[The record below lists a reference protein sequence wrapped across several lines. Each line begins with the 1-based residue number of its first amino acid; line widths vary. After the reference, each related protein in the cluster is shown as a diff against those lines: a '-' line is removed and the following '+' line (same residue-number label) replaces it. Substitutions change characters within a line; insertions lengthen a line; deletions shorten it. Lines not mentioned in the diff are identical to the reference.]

1 MADNDQEKTENA
13 TPKREREARE
23 EGQAI
28 NSKEVSSAIVL
39 LGAIVAFYA
48 TGSWMVHRMAGAM
61 QRYISGMGEIS
72 LRDDSLQTLILNVMA
87 EFALIVSPVMLATLI
102 FGIAASVFQVGFTIS
117 TKSMSPKLS
126 KLNPIQGIGKLFSIR
141 SFTDVIKAI
150 GKILVLGSIAYS
162 LIKGEAQTLPLLIQ
176 MDVQEIWAFIGMI
189 SLRICLYTFLAMA
202 AIAGMDYLFQWW
214 QHQKDL
220 RMTKEEVKEESRQ
233 TEGDPKVKSRIRS
246 IQLEMSR
253 RRMMDG
259 VPDAT
264 VVITNPTHLAIALKY
279 DSKNMQAPKVV
290 AKGAGFIAER
300 IKEIAK
306 SNRIPIVENKP
317 LARAMFKSVV
327 VGADIPFEMYRTVAE
342 ILAYVYRLKGIR

>member
-1 MADNDQEKTENA
+1 
-13 TPKREREARE
+13 
-23 EGQAI
+23 
-28 NSKEVSSAIVL
+28 
-39 LGAIVAFYA
+39 
-48 TGSWMVHRMAGAM
+48 
-61 QRYISGMGEIS
+61 
-72 LRDDSLQTLILNVMA
+72 
-87 EFALIVSPVMLATLI
+87 
-102 FGIAASVFQVGFTIS
+102 
-117 TKSMSPKLS
+117 
-126 KLNPIQGIGKLFSIR
+126 
-141 SFTDVIKAI
+141 
-150 GKILVLGSIAYS
+150 
-162 LIKGEAQTLPLLIQ
+162 
-176 MDVQEIWAFIGMI
+176 
-189 SLRICLYTFLAMA
+189 
-202 AIAGMDYLFQWW
+202 
-214 QHQKDL
+214 
-220 RMTKEEVKEESRQ
+220 MTKEEVKEESRQ

>member
-28 NSKEVSSAIVL
+28 HSKEVSSAIVL

-48 TGSWMVHRMAGAM
+48 AGSWMVHRMAGAM

-87 EFALIVSPVMLATLI
+87 EFALIVSPVMLATLVL
-102 FGIAASVFQVGFTIS
+102 GIAASVFQVGFTIS

-300 IKEIAK
+300 IKEIAR

-317 LARAMFKSVV
+317 LAQAMFKSVV

>member
-1 MADNDQEKTENA
+1 MADNDQEKTEQA

-28 NSKEVSSAIVL
+28 HSKEVSSAIVL

-102 FGIAASVFQVGFTIS
+102 LGIAASVFQVGFTIS

-126 KLNPIQGIGKLFSIR
+126 KLNPIQGIGKLFSLR

-176 MDVQEIWAFIGMI
+176 MDVQEIWAFIGTI

-300 IKEIAK
+300 IKEIAR
-306 SNRIPIVENKP
+306 SNRIPIVENKA

-342 ILAYVYRLKGIR
+342 ILAYVYRLKGVR

>member
-28 NSKEVSSAIVL
+28 HSKEVSSAIVL

-48 TGSWMVHRMAGAM
+48 TGSWMVHRMAEAM

-102 FGIAASVFQVGFTIS
+102 LGIAASVFQVGFTIS

-176 MDVQEIWAFIGMI
+176 MDVQEIWAFIGTI

-300 IKEIAK
+300 IKEIAR
-306 SNRIPIVENKP
+306 SNRIPIVENKA

-342 ILAYVYRLKGIR
+342 ILAYVYRLKGVR

>member
-1 MADNDQEKTENA
+1 MADNDQEKTEQA

-28 NSKEVSSAIVL
+28 HSKEVSSAIVL

-48 TGSWMVHRMAGAM
+48 TGSWMVYRMAGAM
-61 QRYISGMGEIS
+61 QRYISGMGELS

-102 FGIAASVFQVGFTIS
+102 LGIAASVFQVGFTIS

-126 KLNPIQGIGKLFSIR
+126 KLNPIKGIGKLFSFR
-141 SFTDVIKAI
+141 SLADVIKAI
-150 GKILVLGSIAYS
+150 GKILVLGGIAYS
-162 LIKGEAQTLPLLIQ
+162 LIKGEVQTLPLLIQ

-214 QHQKDL
+214 QHQKDM
-220 RMTKEEVKEESRQ
+220 RMTKEEIKEESRQ

-290 AKGAGFIAER
+290 AKGAGFVAEK
-300 IKEIAK
+300 IKEIAR

-317 LARAMFKSVV
+317 LVRAMFKSVV

>member
-1 MADNDQEKTENA
+1 MADNDQEKTEQA

-28 NSKEVSSAIVL
+28 HSKEVSSAIVL

-48 TGSWMVHRMAGAM
+48 AGSWMVHRMAGAM

-176 MDVQEIWAFIGMI
+176 MDVQEIWAFIGTI

-342 ILAYVYRLKGIR
+342 ILAYVYRLKGVR

>member
-1 MADNDQEKTENA
+1 MADNDQEKTEQA

-28 NSKEVSSAIVL
+28 HSKEVSSAIVL

-102 FGIAASVFQVGFTIS
+102 LGIAASVFQVGFTIS

-126 KLNPIQGIGKLFSIR
+126 KLNPIQGIGKLFSLR

-162 LIKGEAQTLPLLIQ
+162 LIKGEVQTLPLLIQ
-176 MDVQEIWAFIGMI
+176 MDVHDIWAFIGMI

-220 RMTKEEVKEESRQ
+220 RMTKEEIKEESRQ

-300 IKEIAK
+300 IKEIAR

-317 LARAMFKSVV
+317 LAQAMFKSVV

-342 ILAYVYRLKGIR
+342 ILAYVYRLKGVR

>member
-1 MADNDQEKTENA
+1 MADNDQEKTEHA

-28 NSKEVSSAIVL
+28 HSKEVSSAIVL

-61 QRYISGMGEIS
+61 QRYISGMSEIS

-126 KLNPIQGIGKLFSIR
+126 KLNPIQGIGKLFSLR

-176 MDVQEIWAFIGMI
+176 MDVQEIWAFIGTI

-342 ILAYVYRLKGIR
+342 ILAYVYRLKGVR

>member
-39 LGAIVAFYA
+39 LGAIVALYA

-176 MDVQEIWAFIGMI
+176 MDVQEIWAFIGTI

-300 IKEIAK
+300 IKEIAR

-342 ILAYVYRLKGIR
+342 ILAYVYRLKGVR

>member
-1 MADNDQEKTENA
+1 MADNDQEKTEQA

-72 LRDDSLQTLILNVMA
+72 LRDDSLQTLIINVMA

-102 FGIAASVFQVGFTIS
+102 LGIAASVFQVGFTIS
-117 TKSMSPKLS
+117 TKSLSPKLS
-126 KLNPIQGIGKLFSIR
+126 KLNPIQGIGKLFSLR
-141 SFTDVIKAI
+141 SFADVIKAI

-162 LIKGEAQTLPLLIQ
+162 LIKGEVQTLPLLIQ

-220 RMTKEEVKEESRQ
+220 RMTKEEIKEESRQ

-300 IKEIAK
+300 IKEIAR

>member
-1 MADNDQEKTENA
+1 MADNDQEKTEQA

-28 NSKEVSSAIVL
+28 HSKEVSSAIVL

-48 TGSWMVHRMAGAM
+48 AGSWMVHRMAGAM

-176 MDVQEIWAFIGMI
+176 MDVQEIWAFIGTI

>member
-28 NSKEVSSAIVL
+28 HSKEVSSAIVL
-39 LGAIVAFYA
+39 LGAIVALYA

-61 QRYISGMGEIS
+61 QRYISGMSEIS

-102 FGIAASVFQVGFTIS
+102 LGIAASVFQVGFTIS

-176 MDVQEIWAFIGMI
+176 MDVQEIWAFIGTI

-246 IQLEMSR
+246 IQMEMSR